1 VLFVLAGVLVIAG
14 GLLLLL
20 SNWPGAREP
29 VPIAAVDTQ
38 DVHSLAFLGSSE
50 RLILGHHG
58 GILESGDGGR
68 TWFPWG
74 IGSDAMAL
82 GVAGGEPVAVAGHD
96 VLALG
101 SPDGRWENIEN
112 DLPHND
118 IHGFARDP
126 LDPNRM
132 WAYLATGGLYESTD
146 GGAHW
151 HEVFG
156 GHTFALVAV
165 ARTDATRLIAAEPE
179 RGGIVASDD
188 GGRTWNLVGAP
199 PTTPVYSIAAARGGE
214 TLLLSGSQGLHR
226 SDDGGRT
233 FSALLDIG
241 RPILAI
247 ATIDDG
253 RIVVVATS
261 DRSIYRSDDG
271 GRTWPPAS

>member
-1 VLFVLAGVLVIAG
+1 VLVGVLVMGAAV
-14 GLLLLL
+14 LLLL
-20 SNWPGAREP
+20 SNRAGPTEP
-29 VPIAAVDTQ
+29 VPIATVDTQ

-68 TWFPWG
+68 TWFAWG
-74 IGSDAMAL
+74 TGSDAMAL

-126 LDPNRM
+126 RDPNRM

-151 HEVFG
+151 QEVFD

-165 ARTDATRLIAAEPE
+165 ERTDATRLIAAEPE

-188 GGRTWNLVGAP
+188 GGRTWNLIGVP
-199 PTTPVYSIAAARGGE
+199 PTTPVHAIAAARGGE
-214 TLLLSGSQGLHR
+214 TLLLSGAQGVHR

-233 FSALLDIG
+233 FSPVLDVG
-241 RPILAI
+241 RPTLAV
-247 ATIDDG
+247 ATTDDG
-253 RIVVVATS
+253 LVVVAATS
-261 DRSIYRSDDG
+261 DRAIYRSDDG
-271 GRTWPPAS
+271 GRTWPPAN